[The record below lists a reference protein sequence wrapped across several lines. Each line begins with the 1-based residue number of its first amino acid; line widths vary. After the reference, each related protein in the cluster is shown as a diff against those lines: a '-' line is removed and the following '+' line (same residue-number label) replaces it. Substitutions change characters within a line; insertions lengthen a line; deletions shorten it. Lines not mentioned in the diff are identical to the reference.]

1 MYSEDTTKQSKISE
15 VFEKLGR
22 CLELIPMDPH
32 FQNISIGLYVQN
44 SICSLWS
51 FSQKDGVGKR
61 IEGIRN
67 QMVALGDLE
76 PVHDAS
82 NQARFPCGKVHQ
94 RPLRFL
100 LSQATNKTPDFKHPS
115 GNIAI
120 QDSKSDLMLSATP
133 KEKNGTWHYE
143 IQGQGESKNASLRI
157 KMVVAGFVKYGEMI
171 KTSDTSVAFECGKNH
186 ENLMRIILPYSRN
199 ISSVEGM
206 MAAEALRGQM
216 TTGTLGFSVT

>member
-1 MYSEDTTKQSKISE
+1 MYSEDTTKQLKISE
-15 VFEKLGR
+15 VFEKLGS

-51 FSQKDGVGKR
+51 FSQKDGVEKR

-76 PVHDAS
+76 PVHGAS
-82 NQARFPCGKVHQ
+82 NQARFPCGKMHQ

-115 GNIAI
+115 GNITI

-206 MAAEALRGQM
+206 MAVEALRGQM